1 MKNMILKSALVF
13 TVVSTVININA
24 QQDYQ
29 FANSA
34 FNPYLLNPAAG
45 GMTDVMQF
53 EITSRSQWLGYDG
66 GPRTFLASG
75 NSQFAFKKGEK
86 NVMGEFNVK
95 DEKLFEGPKVT
106 IAKKKHVVGGKIWND
121 NIGPFSKTSFQGSY
135 AYHLPLSKK
144 LNFGV
149 GIGLGMSNFSLDQNK
164 VNLYQTDDN
173 TYNQFLGNSSQQNL
187 GDAQAGFVVYG
198 EKFYFGFSSSQIL
211 KNSVVLNSIMTGSNF
226 NRHYFTMMKYKFA
239 LTKTLNLEPSL
250 IVKSVSNSP
259 LSLDFGARIITKN
272 RSWASIQYRSGNSL
286 IFQVGSNLL
295 KNLYICYAYEQSTG
309 KLRVASN
316 GTHEIQLGFYLG
328 KNRNMEDE
336 LKDGKKK
343 EEKAQENK
351 Q

>member
-1 MKNMILKSALVF
+1 MKNMIFKSVLVF
-13 TVVSTVININA
+13 TVVSAAISIHA
-24 QQDYQ
+24 QQEYQ
-29 FANSA
+29 LANSP

-53 EITSRSQWLGYDG
+53 EITSRSQWLGYEG

-86 NVMGEFNVK
+86 NVLGEFNIQ
-95 DEKLFEGPKVT
+95 DEKLFEGPKVSV
-106 IAKKKHVVGGKIWND
+106 AKKKHIIGGKIWND

-164 VNLYQTDDN
+164 VNLYQADDN

-198 EKFYFGFSSSQIL
+198 EKFYFGLSSTQIL
-211 KNSVVLNSIMTGSNF
+211 KNSVVLNNIMTGSNF
-226 NRHYFTMMKYKFA
+226 NRHYFTMMKYKFT
-239 LTKTLNLEPSL
+239 LSKTMHLEPSL

-259 LSLDFGARIITKN
+259 ISIDLGARLISKN
-272 RSWASIQYRSGNSL
+272 RSWVGIQYRNNSSL

-295 KNLYICYAYEQSTG
+295 KNLYISYAYEQSTG
-309 KLRVASN
+309 KVRVASN

-328 KNRNMEDE
+328 KNRNMENE
-336 LKDGKKK
+336 LKEGKKK
-343 EEKAQENK
+343 EEKAQESK
-351 Q
+351 P